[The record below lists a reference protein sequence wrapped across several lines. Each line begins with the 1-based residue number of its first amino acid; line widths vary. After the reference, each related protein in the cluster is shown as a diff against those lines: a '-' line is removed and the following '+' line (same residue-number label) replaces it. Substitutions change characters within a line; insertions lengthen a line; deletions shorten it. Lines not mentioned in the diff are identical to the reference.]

1 MLSRSSTRPR
11 PGPPGRRR
19 RPPPPRCGW
28 RSWTRLE
35 STAAKGANAEQ
46 LIAQL
51 EGELLT
57 ERSRISELEQ
67 AAEVPCRG
75 GTRAQVGRG
84 SAGEA
89 RIDGGARVR
98 CRVSAGDAG
107 VGARG
112 ARDLW
117 ATRRPARRGARCRA
131 RVGARGAPE
140 RAADLGRDR
149 TGAVRGRSGED
160 PCRGRGRGGVDPG
173 GSVARGSGRPRRGF
187 RTGRGSRLRR
197 RHGARCPRGGRG
209 RAEGDQEEASA
220 AADRSERL
228 RLELEAVK
236 DSARARA
243 GVDPCRAPRGAR
255 SGASHLP
262 A

>member
-67 AAEVPCRG
+67 AAEVAVHEAALERRSAEDL
-75 GTRAQVGRG
+75 RARLG
-84 SAGEA
+84 SMEE
-89 RIDGGARVR
+89 RVR

-112 ARDLW
+112 ARDPW
-117 ATRRPARRGARCRA
+117 ATRLP
-131 RVGARGAPE
+131 
-140 RAADLGRDR
+140 
-149 TGAVRGRSGED
+149 
-160 PCRGRGRGGVDPG
+160 GV
-173 GSVARGSGRPRRGF
+173 
-187 RTGRGSRLRR
+187 
-197 RHGARCPRGGRG
+197 
-209 RAEGDQEEASA
+209 EELDA
-220 AADRSERL
+220 
-228 RLELEAVK
+228 ELE
-236 DSARARA
+236 SARALRNVQQTLA
-243 GVDPCRAPRGAR
+243 ETERAR
-255 SGASHLP
+255 SEADQAKIRAEAAVAEVSIRAEASLAEAVAHAVASARAEEAVSADDMARAVREEAAAELRAIRRRRP
-262 A
+262 RPPTGRNDCAWSSRPSRLSTS